1 MEGKGGQKL
10 KVKVYSQGVRVIE
23 DGGDIIHSFTHS
35 LTHSLDN
42 QGGFGK
48 SGKKAGWESTEIML
62 ERTREEENSPVLLRL
77 GKDMVSKQE
86 RQEYE
91 CPRILLR
98 DQRWTSSNIEL

>member
-1 MEGKGGQKL
+1 
-10 KVKVYSQGVRVIE
+10 
-23 DGGDIIHSFTHS
+23 
-35 LTHSLDN
+35 
-42 QGGFGK
+42 
-48 SGKKAGWESTEIML
+48 ML
-62 ERTREEENSPVLLRL
+62 ERPREEENSAVLLRL